1 MAVFG
6 DTRCAEAPLTLPIRS
21 RRQGDSHEFLT
32 YAGSAEKAKPGNAQS
47 PLFVRRAPEDYEKP
61 KRMASALT
69 ARLSQ
74 PQEQSRSEECGFDGG
89 GSRSFLCRGPLAGEM
104 LPGSLKQWRKDLAGG
119 TPSTQAD
126 ETVDLTVHVQ
136 SPFEV
141 PTVVNPVPGCMTLA
155 SLRNEVCHTL
165 AIVEPE
171 TLEPGTPPPPSVLAL
186 NHFSGGSEISAGA
199 RTPAASGICGRKV
212 TFDAL
217 SDDDKTPTAAW
228 HRRTDDACHTGTAKA
243 PTDNVCPCNG
253 QAVQQKK
260 SEIFNVRTRSD
271 SDVMKRPDLARTRSS
286 DIGFDVKDGSQN
298 CPREFFGPCSS
309 AFFFNESTASIRTE
323 YLVTVAVRGARA
335 RPLGCTLIID
345 RQRLRHQPREQQDA
359 GEAQGTFMLRLN
371 FWGRHA
377 RPPTQA
383 QNASEEVALFAERS
397 IRDVRA
403 VSCNESEPRIFSVM
417 YRGSTHGGAHAHRSA
432 ELTYQATTPLE
443 CAEIVARLHYLVS
456 L

>member
-1 MAVFG
+1 M
-6 DTRCAEAPLTLPIRS
+6 
-21 RRQGDSHEFLT
+21 Q
-32 YAGSAEKAKPGNAQS
+32 AKSGNAQS

-74 PQEQSRSEECGFDGG
+74 PQEQSRREECGFDGG

-104 LPGSLKQWRKDLAGG
+104 LPGSLKQWCKDLAGG

-155 SLRNEVCHTL
+155 SLRNEVCH
-165 AIVEPE
+165 AE

-243 PTDNVCPCNG
+243 PTDNVCPGNG

-271 SDVMKRPDLARTRSS
+271 SDVMKRSAGLFCEPHAAQEVFWPSMCKDLQQNGTSILLS
-286 DIGFDVKDGSQN
+286 FQLFDVANRLHRPFHSRVGRSGDS
-298 CPREFFGPCSS
+298 
-309 AFFFNESTASIRTE
+309 
-323 YLVTVAVRGARA
+323 GARKATFPPRA
-335 RPLGCTLIID
+335 R
-345 RQRLRHQPREQQDA
+345 
-359 GEAQGTFMLRLN
+359 
-371 FWGRHA
+371 
-377 RPPTQA
+377 
-383 QNASEEVALFAERS
+383 
-397 IRDVRA
+397 
-403 VSCNESEPRIFSVM
+403 
-417 YRGSTHGGAHAHRSA
+417 
-432 ELTYQATTPLE
+432 
-443 CAEIVARLHYLVS
+443 
-456 L
+456 